1 MTKVW
6 DSFWI
11 SAFQTKFVPQL
22 NAIVNAL
29 EKRLLPNLEEEK
41 IELESN
47 RIVEEDWERFMSMP
61 ATGNEDPADFADRA
75 QNAGIAHYT
84 LMYGIRQGMLNLF
97 AAALYHAFEQQVMFF
112 HRKNV
117 LDLDEENDLKKF
129 SLSVFQCRLKD
140 YGIDIKNFDSWSKI
154 YDELRLVANTVK
166 HAEGS
171 SSKKLRKKRPD
182 LFENPQLLG
191 FSGLSVPTPKV
202 FQPLVGDDLYM
213 SLRDIKNY
221 RDHLVQ
227 FWQELAD
234 AMPCD

>member
-6 DSFWI
+6 DPFWI
-11 SAFQTKFVPQL
+11 SKFQIEFVPQL
-22 NAIVNAL
+22 NAVVNAL

-47 RIVEEDWERFMSMP
+47 RIAEEDWERFMSMS
-61 ATGNEDPADFADRA
+61 ATGNEDPTDFADRA
-75 QNAGIAHYT
+75 QNAGISHYT

-117 LDLDEENDLKKF
+117 LCLCEENDPSKFRLSVFECRLKKYGIKIKKF
-129 SLSVFQCRLKD
+129 S
-140 YGIDIKNFDSWSKI
+140 SWSKI
-154 YDELRLVANTVK
+154 DDELRLVANTVK

-182 LFENPQLLG
+182 LFENPQI
-191 FSGLSVPTPKV
+191 SGLSVPTPKV
-202 FQPLVGDDLYM
+202 FQPLVGDNLYV
-213 SLRDIKNY
+213 SLQDIKNY
-221 RDHLVQ
+221 RDHLIQ

-234 AMPCD
+234 AMQCN